1 MANRLYLRSLDL
13 VSDYAEI
20 EFIKNQK
27 RTVYNTVYPF
37 KIFPDKELST
47 VEFEPVTIFYG
58 GNGCGKTTLLNI
70 IAEKLYLPRHSAW
83 NGSAFFGTYVSM
95 CCADTS
101 VIPRGSQM
109 LTSDDVSDY
118 CLNIRTLN
126 EGVDLRREEIFAEYN
141 KRKGG
146 PNPPP
151 NLLKSLDDYDEWLE
165 TYQARRKT
173 QSMYTRERMNG
184 NIDMFSN
191 GETAM
196 KYYVERITENALYL
210 IDEPEN
216 SLSPA
221 RQLELREFIATS
233 ARYYNCQF
241 VIATHSPFILSIPG
255 AKIYELDEYSSEVRS
270 WAELDHVWE
279 YYKFFKE
286 HEEEIREANADR
298 LDEIV
303 DEN

>member
-1 MANRLYLRSLDL
+1 MANRLYLRSIDL
-13 VSDYAEI
+13 VSDTAEI

-27 RTVYNTVYPF
+27 RTVYNTIYPF

-70 IAEKLYLPRHSAW
+70 IAEKLHLPRHSAW
-83 NGSAFFGTYVSM
+83 NGSAFFQTYVNM
-95 CCADTS
+95 CHVNTS

-109 LTSDDVSDY
+109 LTSDDISDY

-126 EGVDLRREEIFAEYN
+126 DGVDLYREEIFADWN
-141 KRKGG
+141 ARKGG

-151 NLLKSLDDYDEWLE
+151 NQLKSLADYDEWLE

-173 QSMYTRERMNG
+173 QSQYTRERMNG

-196 KYYVERITENALYL
+196 KYYVERITQNALYL

-221 RQLELREFIATS
+221 RQLELREFITTS

-241 VIATHSPFILSIPG
+241 IIATHSPFILSIPG
-255 AKIYELDEYSSEVRS
+255 AKIYELNEYSSDICN
-270 WAELDHVWE
+270 WTELDHVWE

-298 LDEIV
+298 LDEI
-303 DEN
+303 EEE

>member
-1 MANRLYLRSLDL
+1 MANRLYLRSIDL
-13 VSDYAEI
+13 VSDTAEI

-27 RTVYNTVYPF
+27 RTVYNTIYPF

-70 IAEKLYLPRHSAW
+70 IAEKLHLPRHSAW
-83 NGSAFFGTYVSM
+83 NGSAFFQTYVNM
-95 CCADTS
+95 CHVNTS

-109 LTSDDVSDY
+109 LTSDDISDY

-126 EGVDLRREEIFAEYN
+126 DGVDLYREEIFADWN
-141 KRKGG
+141 ARKGG

-151 NLLKSLDDYDEWLE
+151 NQLKSLADYDEWLE

-173 QSMYTRERMNG
+173 QSQYTRERMNG

-196 KYYVERITENALYL
+196 KYYVERITQNALYL

-221 RQLELREFIATS
+221 RQLELREFITTS

-241 VIATHSPFILSIPG
+241 IISTHSPFVMSLKGALIYDLDSIPVET
-255 AKIYELDEYSSEVRS
+255 KPWYELENMKLYYQLF
-270 WAELDHVWE
+270 AENRN
-279 YYKFFKE
+279 KFE
-286 HEEEIREANADR
+286 
-298 LDEIV
+298 
-303 DEN
+303 

>member
-1 MANRLYLRSLDL
+1 MANRLYLRSIDL
-13 VSDYAEI
+13 VSDTAEI

-27 RTVYNTVYPF
+27 RTVYNTIYPF

-70 IAEKLYLPRHSAW
+70 IAEKLHLPRHSAW
-83 NGSAFFGTYVSM
+83 NGSAFFQTYVNM
-95 CCADTS
+95 CHVNTS

-109 LTSDDVSDY
+109 LTSDDISDY

-126 EGVDLRREEIFAEYN
+126 DGVDLYREEIFADWN
-141 KRKGG
+141 ARKGG

-151 NLLKSLDDYDEWLE
+151 NQLKSLADYDEWLE

-173 QSMYTRERMNG
+173 QSQYTRERMNG

-196 KYYVERITENALYL
+196 KYYVERITQNALYL

-221 RQLELREFIATS
+221 RQLELREFITTS

-241 VIATHSPFILSIPG
+241 IIATHSPFILSIPG
-255 AKIYELDEYSSEVRS
+255 AKIYEQNEYSSDICN
-270 WAELDHVWE
+270 WAQLDHVWE

-298 LDEIV
+298 LDEI
-303 DEN
+303 EEE